1 MSDIKL
7 GFVGLG
13 IMGRPMAINL
23 LKAGYRVWIHARR
36 AESMTAVADAGGT
49 PCDSPAAVA
58 AQAEIIFTMVSDT
71 GDVEHVITGDNGIL
85 EGAHP
90 NSIVVDMSTISPSA
104 TRALAA
110 RLAARDLHMLD
121 APVSGGDKGAR
132 DGTLSIMVGGKA
144 DIFERVRPLFEIMGK
159 NIVHIGDHGAGQV
172 TKACNQVAIAQTIV
186 AVGEA
191 LLLAKAS
198 GVDPARVR
206 QALLGGFANSRVL
219 EVHGQRMLDGDYEPG
234 FKANLHKKDMRIV
247 LETANELGIALPGAA
262 VATQWL
268 NALVGTGNGELD
280 SAALSLLQQQ
290 MCDVKLH

>member
-58 AQAEIIFTMVSDT
+58 AQVEIIFTMVSDT
-71 GDVEHVITGDNGIL
+71 SDVEHVIAGDNGIL
-85 EGAHP
+85 EAAHQD
-90 NSIVVDMSTISPSA
+90 SIVVDMSTISPSA

-234 FKANLHKKDMRIV
+234 FKAVLHKKDMRIV

>member
-85 EGAHP
+85 EGAHT